1 MAEITGNW
9 EILGRNQLKKL
20 DIKLQNNL
28 QKLHE
33 YSVLEMIGHS
43 CTTGQKQVKTI
54 ELENWGRR
62 RTNYHNVS
70 AVQPSLN
77 QEFLCT

>member
-33 YSVLEMIGHS
+33 MIGHS

-54 ELENWGRR
+54 ELENWCRR
-62 RTNYHNVS
+62 RTNYHNVTLTKS
-70 AVQPSLN
+70 RISMYL
-77 QEFLCT
+77 EKL